1 MPARRL
7 LLRRPARSLLAAAV
21 IAAAPVLPV
30 LQAGE
35 AVAQNE
41 RDRLKEVERRI
52 DKGRGRDA
60 ALTRHAGKLAEEVR
74 AIRKQVVSVARRLQL
89 QEAAT
94 MRVELSLVRL
104 ENAIRADSNEYRR
117 NERQFLRIVGALRR
131 IRSNPPGVLAMHFA
145 DAQDA
150 IRSTIVLRSLVPQLR
165 ARADE
170 LRRKVAAYNKLRRKD
185 TQQRGE
191 IAAKAAQLRRTRQEL
206 AALLGRQTR
215 LLAETRE
222 EKAEV
227 RERLAR
233 LTRQA
238 ETLQDLMANLNR
250 ENAGAEPQRPVRA
263 AALTRPDQL
272 RRFRAARGLV
282 VAPVSGSIVERF
294 NEKDRFGLTVNG
306 LRFAARAGAQAVAPY
321 DGQIVFAGSF
331 RSYGPILIVEH
342 SDGYHS
348 LIAGLARIDVVNR
361 QWVLAGEPVGIVGT
375 EESPG
380 ARLYLELRL
389 DGRPI
394 DPLPWLAADQRK
406 VDG

>member
-1 MPARRL
+1 M
-7 LLRRPARSLLAAAV
+7 
-21 IAAAPVLPV
+21 
-30 LQAGE
+30 
-35 AVAQNE
+35 AQNE

-94 MRVELSLVRL
+94 MRVELSLARL
-104 ENAIRADSNEYRR
+104 ENAIRADSAEYRR

-331 RSYGPILIVEH
+331 RTYGPILIVEH

-361 QWVLAGEPVGIVGT
+361 QWVLAGEPVGIVGI